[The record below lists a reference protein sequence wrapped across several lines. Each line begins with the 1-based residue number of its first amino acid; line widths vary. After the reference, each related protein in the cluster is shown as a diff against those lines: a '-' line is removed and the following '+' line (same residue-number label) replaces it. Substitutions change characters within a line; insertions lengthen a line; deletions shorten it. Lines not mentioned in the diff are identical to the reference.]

1 MNNNKR
7 KRILCCDLLIPII
20 VLIILLAVNTWFLI
34 ARGNA
39 YIDSDMASNFL
50 MAVNANEMHALLA
63 DNWYYSTGVSIFSD
77 ANIFQLVLL
86 FINDN
91 MLMAR
96 ALGVLLMQILL
107 IISFLLL
114 MKLLKVRRGISILF
128 AAFTVAPISYWLLL
142 MISFGAYYIMITAHA
157 IISIVL
163 ILWFAKIDKN
173 IDRKSLIICSALTI
187 ITGLVI
193 GLNGLKGLI
202 FPYAPMYVTS
212 LILMMLSARNNEKLI
227 CKENEF
233 EVRALIGSS
242 IGSISYVVG
251 FLINALYFSKIFT
264 FEDKNNVVW
273 GTFDISKFIEGISE
287 CISLLGY
294 QSDEKVSFFTREASL
309 RTVFSLQ
316 GIANIFGLVIIGLF
330 IISVVRLIM
339 NYKTLSK
346 AEQMMVVLLISSLL
360 VGCVIFKL
368 TEGYDTSAVYWVPLY
383 PLMLSI
389 IAIELKTES
398 FVFNMSSGVIALLL
412 TFCIA
417 VTSIS
422 TIKLYQEAPMHANPQ
437 LVNVAKWLE
446 DNGYEKGYGTF
457 WNCNSVTF
465 LTNGKIDMWSVYGFD
480 NLELDKWLQKTSHN
494 VKPEGDKIFA
504 LIGPK
509 DELDR
514 DVFLQYMNTEPG
526 IPEIVYQDDEGY
538 IVVEYK

>member
-242 IGSISYVVG
+242 IGFISYVVG

-494 VKPEGDKIFA
+494 EKPEGDKIFA

>member
-494 VKPEGDKIFA
+494 EKPEGDKIFA

>member
-1 MNNNKR
+1 MDR
-7 KRILCCDLLIPII
+7 KPKMKVNFYGNLISII
-20 VLIILLAVNTWFLI
+20 VLLSILCVNFWFLLA
-34 ARGNA
+34 RGDS
-39 YIDSDMASNFL
+39 YIDSDMASNVL
-50 MAVNANEMHALLA
+50 AAVNANAEYTLLSR
-63 DNWYYSTGVSIFSD
+63 NWYYSTVIGIFTD
-77 ANIFQLVLL
+77 IHIFQLVLL
-86 FINDN
+86 FIQDN
-91 MLMAR
+91 LLFAR
-96 ALGVLLMQILL
+96 AIGVLLMQILL
-107 IISFLLL
+107 IFSFLFL
-114 MKLLKVRRGISILF
+114 MKQLKISRSSSILF

-142 MISFGAYYIMITAHA
+142 MISFGAYYIMITVHA

-163 ILWFAKIDKN
+163 LIWYTGIDCGRN
-173 IDRKSLIICSALTI
+173 RNSWIICTVLII
-187 ITGLVI
+187 ITGLI
-193 GLNGLKGLI
+193 TGLNGLKGMI
-202 FPYAPMYVTS
+202 FPYAPMLVMA
-212 LILMMLSARNNEKLI
+212 LFMLFITVRNNKVILG
-227 CKENEF
+227 KENEF
-233 EVRALIGSS
+233 ELRVLIGTV
-242 IGSISYVVG
+242 IGTISYVVG
-251 FLINALYFSKIFT
+251 FLINSLYFSKIFE

-273 GTFDISKFIEGISE
+273 GPFRVDKFIEGISE

-309 RTVFSLQ
+309 RPVFSLQ
-316 GIANIFGLVIIGLF
+316 GIANIFGLAIIGLF

-339 NYKTLSK
+339 NYGGLSK
-346 AEQMMVVLLISSLL
+346 VEQMMIVLLISSLL

-383 PLMLSI
+383 PLMLTI

-398 FVFNMSSGVIALLL
+398 FVFDMSPSVIALML
-412 TFCIA
+412 TFCVAI
-417 VTSIS
+417 TSLS

-446 DNGYEKGYGTF
+446 ENGYEKGYGTF
-457 WNCNSVTF
+457 WNSNSVTF

-480 NLELDKWLQKTSHN
+480 SLELDKWLQKTSHN
-494 VKPEGDKIFA
+494 EKPDGDKIFA